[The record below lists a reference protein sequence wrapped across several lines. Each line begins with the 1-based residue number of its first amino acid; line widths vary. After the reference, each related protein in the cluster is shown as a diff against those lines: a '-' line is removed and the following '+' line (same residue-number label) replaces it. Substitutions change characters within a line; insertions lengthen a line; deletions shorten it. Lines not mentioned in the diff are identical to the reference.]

1 MARRSVPPP
10 KPRSPIL
17 TVGQKRRRTE
27 RLHRL
32 NRDNLRCMTGDHDED
47 DRPDQTKANADGMD
61 HAVRDDL
68 AAIVI
73 PRDPCRPPVIH
84 RHPCNHEDQSPISAV
99 VGFAV
104 ASNEDTR

>member
-1 MARRSVPPP
+1 MRCCIEVRNKRHQTPFDVRMSTETGLAAALLPAVRLGT
-10 KPRSPIL
+10 PRS
-17 TVGQKRRRTE
+17 
-27 RLHRL
+27 
-32 NRDNLRCMTGDHDED
+32 
-47 DRPDQTKANADGMD
+47 QTKANADGMD

-73 PRDPCRPPVIH
+73 PREPCRPLVIY